1 MKFASGRHR
10 PEWIRDASLEESPS
24 KSLGFPRGSGT
35 PLSHFRSYLIM
46 SAVQDVLAH
55 RQLQPKL
62 PAGTFMLPEEN
73 AEVIDHL
80 AFMSTQV
87 YRRQERNPKASGSK
101 RSVSLQV
108 EEDLDDLTEASGEVW
123 YRKWHGN
130 KSV

>member
-1 MKFASGRHR
+1 
-10 PEWIRDASLEESPS
+10 
-24 KSLGFPRGSGT
+24 
-35 PLSHFRSYLIM
+35 M